1 MIRDINEAKEIIKEY
16 SGNESEIEDLLIE
29 MADSNVDTYN
39 RDLFDWAMNNMDIN
53 EMIREIMD
61 AQLEENMEK
70 LMEVLE
76 ELKRGD
82 HFEEEEED

>member
-39 RDLFDWAMNNMDIN
+39 GDLFDWAMNNMDIN

-70 LMEVLE
+70 LMEALE